1 MSKKLDRVYYYRAV
15 EKLSSYFGVMNSR
28 DLSTAIALEQ
38 FRGIRAEN
46 NSLENPLQ
54 PSRTESKLVDLI
66 INTREGALPV
76 IDEIPNRNATG
87 TRGVINTRNG
97 QIRTPPTEYPES
109 SRNDL
114 FTALQYYSRS
124 GNVNQEEL
132 ERQIANF
139 AVIHHSS
146 KLNENGSFSVADIGE
161 MLNKQDDDFIA
172 KKLSAIEIFSPNI
185 SPASKDTE
193 GLSILLNGI
202 PNLELARLI
211 PYLDVQFMFG
221 KPATDFDGN
230 LSAPSIFKFLEGA
243 IKVRDNSTLALLTKA
258 NQQEGI
264 IQGASNQTGQLSIAG
279 MELFTSPQTMVNA
292 DTPNPRYNKLSSGN
306 SEYNLRSTS
315 VIDKFR
321 PFMSF
326 KQLTID
332 VAPSVGL
339 FSFKTA
345 KMEFVL
351 HDRSR
356 LHEIADLVKP
366 DLYGTTEL
374 LVEYGWIHPDS
385 VEQEN
390 YYADLY
396 NSTRV
401 KEKYGIKNVQFTF
414 TETGEVNITLEL
426 FTKGGTDI
434 YTSNIATASEATRQ
448 SIVRI
453 QELSDIISRFRQSI
467 PNQSGNTNREIRG
480 IQALDTAS
488 DIQSNIRLNPE
499 IINQIRQLKQS
510 LGPLSSRNR
519 DVSTLLESL
528 TSLFQ
533 GINQTR
539 NNRNQ
544 SPTTRISALEQ
555 LSNSIQNDLRSQFT
569 VLKDGFDPFYPTGF
583 ELPSRR
589 VQGAPIRRNSE
600 TFRRVLRA
608 GDGANQRPQPV
619 PGQNISANFLN
630 EYNNEQ
636 VSLGKLLMTFIGQ
649 PLAATG
655 KYDEVQ
661 FVFYP
666 FNNYAGYARFLHTGQ
681 FMIDL
686 RFLLEQ
692 YFRFR
697 MESTSR
703 AASLSLNDF
712 MGFVQSTIIDDPA
725 APVYGIDDFYE
736 KTMDRNTNQE
746 QTTAR
751 FDAVRLQTEISE
763 RLRNITPDGSF
774 KQPTIELY
782 IESLPRKNLNPD
794 TLVETIDN
802 SKTILKIHVY
812 DKQASQYEG
821 LGNILEIARDNTLSA
836 FSTITAE
843 TTNTNSRIGQQQKQQ
858 IKQII
863 DSAVNNGLIQRINPS
878 RTELNSNGTYT
889 YYKFVGSQGRLK
901 EFIMKTM
908 PYIIYGCAGTTV
920 QTATLTSQNDPA
932 LSTVNMIRSANANPQ
947 RANGEQP
954 GGLPIQ
960 IIPAELNV
968 TCYGNTLLN
977 FGQRIFIDF
986 QTGTTVDNIYVVNGL
1001 SHTISQGEFKSDIK
1015 FVFYDG
1021 YGKYRSFIDQV
1032 NAFAVQLDDI
1042 SGGRPTN
1049 QI

>member
-15 EKLSSYFGVMNSR
+15 EKLSSYFGVLSSS

-38 FRGIRAEN
+38 FRGIRPER
-46 NSLENPLQ
+46 NSLENPIQ
-54 PSRTESKLVDLI
+54 PSRTEAKLVDLI
-66 INTREGALPV
+66 INTREGALPI
-76 IDEIPNRNATG
+76 IDEIPNRGARG
-87 TRGVINTRNG
+87 TRG
-97 QIRTPPTEYPES
+97 QIIRGTVRTPLTEYPES

-114 FTALQYYSRS
+114 YTALQYYSRS
-124 GNVNQEEL
+124 NTSPQENL
-132 ERQIANF
+132 EQQIANF
-139 AVIHHSS
+139 AILHHSS
-146 KLNENGSFSVADIGE
+146 KLNENGTFSIADIGE

-185 SPASKDTE
+185 SPAAKDTE

-211 PYLDVQFMFG
+211 PYLDVKFMFG
-221 KPATDFDGN
+221 KSATDFDGN
-230 LSAPSIFKFLEGA
+230 LSAPSIFKFLEGS
-243 IKVRDNSTLALLTKA
+243 IKVRDNSTLALLTRG

-264 IQGASNQTGQLSIAG
+264 IQGATNQTGQLALAG

-306 SEYNLRSTS
+306 SEYALRSTS
-315 VIDKFR
+315 VLDKFR

-332 VAPSVGL
+332 VAPSIGL

-356 LHEIADLVKP
+356 LHEISDLVKP

-374 LVEYGWIHPDS
+374 MIEYGWSHPDGI
-385 VEQEN
+385 EQQN

-396 NSTRV
+396 NSTRT
-401 KEKYGIKNVQFTF
+401 KEKYGIKNVQFAF

-426 FTKGGTDI
+426 FTKGGSDI
-434 YTSNIATASEATRQ
+434 YTSNIATTSEATRQ
-448 SIVRI
+448 SITRI

-480 IQALDTAS
+480 IQALDAAS
-488 DIQSNIRLNPE
+488 DVQSNIRLTPD
-499 IINQIRQLKQS
+499 IINQVRQLKQS
-510 LGPLSSRNR
+510 LGPLSARNR
-519 DVSTLLESL
+519 DVSTLLDSL

-539 NNRNQ
+539 TSRNTVPANR
-544 SPTTRISALEQ
+544 TSALEQ
-555 LSNSIQNDLRSQFT
+555 LSNSIQADLRSQF
-569 VLKDGFDPFYPTGF
+569 VILKDGYDPFYPIGF

-589 VQGAPIRRNSE
+589 IQGAPVRRPSE
-600 TFRRVLRA
+600 TFRRVLRN
-608 GDGANQRPQPV
+608 GQGANQRQQQV
-619 PGQNISANFLN
+619 PGQNISQALLN

-661 FVFYP
+661 FIFYP
-666 FNNYAGYARFLHTGQ
+666 FNNYSGYARFLHTGQ

-686 RFLLEQ
+686 RYLMEQ

-703 AASLSLNDF
+703 AANLSLNDF
-712 MGFVQSTIIDDPA
+712 MGFLQSTIIDDPA

-736 KTMDRNTNQE
+736 KTLDRNTNQQ

-774 KQPTIELY
+774 KQPTIDLY
-782 IESLPRKNLNPD
+782 IESVPRKNINP
-794 TLVETIDN
+794 ETMEEAIDN
-802 SKTILKIHVY
+802 SKTILRIHVY

-821 LGNILEIARDNTLSA
+821 LGNILEIARDNALSA
-836 FSTITAE
+836 FSTIT
-843 TTNTNSRIGQQQKQQ
+843 TDSTNTNSRIGQQQKQQ
-858 IKQII
+858 VKQII

-878 RTELNSNGTYT
+878 RTELNNNGTYT

-908 PYIIYGCAGTTV
+908 PYIIYGCAGTTI
-920 QTATLTSQNDPA
+920 QTATLTSLNDPA
-932 LSTVNMIRSANANPQ
+932 LSTVNMIRSTNANPQ

-954 GGLPIQ
+954 GGLPVQ
-960 IIPAELNV
+960 IIPAELNI
-968 TCYGNTLLN
+968 TCFGNTLLN
-977 FGQRIFIDF
+977 FGQRIFVDF

-1001 SHTISQGEFKSDIK
+1001 SHTISQGEFKTDVK

-1042 SGGRPTN
+1042 SGPSTSAQR
-1049 QI
+1049 

>member
-15 EKLSSYFGVMNSR
+15 EKLSSYFGVMNSK

-38 FRGIRAEN
+38 FRGVRPEN
-46 NSLENPLQ
+46 NSLDNPLQ

-76 IDEIPNRNATG
+76 IDEIPNRNSTG
-87 TRGVINTRNG
+87 TRGIINAGR
-97 QIRTPPTEYPES
+97 IRTPPTEYPES

-114 FTALQYYSRS
+114 YTALQYYTRS
-124 GNVNQEEL
+124 NLANQDEL
-132 ERQIANF
+132 EKQIAKF

-146 KLNENGSFSVADIGE
+146 KLNENGSFSIADIGE

-185 SPASKDTE
+185 SPAAKDTE

-202 PNLELARLI
+202 PNLELARLL

-279 MELFTSPQTMVNA
+279 MELFQSPQTMVNA

-306 SEYNLRSTS
+306 QEYNLRSTS
-315 VIDKFR
+315 VLDKFR

-374 LVEYGWIHPDS
+374 LIEYGWIHPDS
-385 VEQEN
+385 TEQEN

-414 TETGEVNITLEL
+414 VETGEVNITLEL

-453 QELSDIISRFRQSI
+453 QELSDIISRFRQAI

-480 IQALDTAS
+480 IQALDVAS

-519 DVSTLLESL
+519 DVSTLLNSL

-533 GINQTR
+533 GLNETR
-539 NNRNQ
+539 NSRGAQ
-544 SPTTRISALEQ
+544 PQTQRISALEQ
-555 LSNSIQNDLRSQFT
+555 LSNSIQSDLRAQFT
-569 VLKDGFDPFYPTGF
+569 VLKDGFDPFYPIGF

-589 VQGAPIRRNSE
+589 IQGAPVRRNSE

-608 GDGANQRPQPV
+608 GEGSTQRQQSV
-619 PGQNISANFLN
+619 PGQNISSTFLN

-666 FNNYAGYARFLHTGQ
+666 FNNYAGFARFLHTGQ

-686 RFLLEQ
+686 RFLIEK

-712 MGFVQSTIIDDPA
+712 MGFIQSTIIDDPA

-746 QTTAR
+746 QTTSR

-763 RLRNITPDGSF
+763 RLRSVTPDGSF

-782 IESLPRKNLNPD
+782 IEAIPRKNLNPD
-794 TLVETIDN
+794 TMVETIDN

-836 FSTITAE
+836 FSTV
-843 TTNTNSRIGQQQKQQ
+843 TTESTNANSRIGQLQKQQ

-889 YYKFVGSQGRLK
+889 YYKFTGSQGRLK

-932 LSTVNMIRSANANPQ
+932 LSTVNMLRSTNANPQ

-968 TCYGNTLLN
+968 SCYGNTLLN
-977 FGQRIFIDF
+977 FGQRIFVDF

-1001 SHTISQGEFKSDIK
+1001 SHTISQGEFKSDVR

>member
-15 EKLSSYFGVMNSR
+15 EKLSSYFGVLSSS

-38 FRGIRAEN
+38 FRGIRPER
-46 NSLENPLQ
+46 NSLENPIQ
-54 PSRTESKLVDLI
+54 PSRTEAKLVDLI
-66 INTREGALPV
+66 INTREGALPI
-76 IDEIPNRNATG
+76 IDEIPNRGARG
-87 TRGVINTRNG
+87 TRGQVIQGT
-97 QIRTPPTEYPES
+97 IRTPPTEYPES

-114 FTALQYYSRS
+114 YTALQYYSRS
-124 GNVNQEEL
+124 NTSLQENL
-132 ERQIANF
+132 EQQIANF
-139 AVIHHSS
+139 AVLHHSS
-146 KLNENGSFSVADIGE
+146 KLNENGTFSIADIGE
-161 MLNKQDDDFIA
+161 MLNKQDDDFIS

-185 SPASKDTE
+185 SPAAKDTE

-202 PNLELARLI
+202 PNLELARLM
-211 PYLDVQFMFG
+211 PYLDVKFMFG

-230 LSAPSIFKFLEGA
+230 LSAPSIFKFLEGS
-243 IKVRDNSTLALLTKA
+243 IKVRDNSTLALLTRG

-264 IQGASNQTGQLSIAG
+264 IQGASNQTGQLAIAG
-279 MELFTSPQTMVNA
+279 MELFTSPQTMVSA

-306 SEYNLRSTS
+306 SEYALRSTS
-315 VIDKFR
+315 VLDKFR

-332 VAPSVGL
+332 VAPSIGL

-356 LHEIADLVKP
+356 LHEISDLVKP

-374 LVEYGWIHPDS
+374 MIEYGWSHPDGI
-385 VEQEN
+385 EQQN

-396 NSTRV
+396 NSTRT

-426 FTKGGTDI
+426 FTKSGSDI
-434 YTSNIATASEATRQ
+434 YTSNIATTSEATRQ
-448 SIVRI
+448 SITRI

-480 IQALDTAS
+480 IQALDAAS
-488 DIQSNIRLNPE
+488 DVQSNIRLTPD
-499 IINQIRQLKQS
+499 IINQVRQLKQS

-519 DVSTLLESL
+519 DVSTLLDSL

-539 NNRNQ
+539 TSRSTVPANR
-544 SPTTRISALEQ
+544 TSALEQ
-555 LSNSIQNDLRSQFT
+555 LSNSIQADLRSQFAI
-569 VLKDGFDPFYPTGF
+569 LKDGYDPFYPIGF

-589 VQGAPIRRNSE
+589 IQGAPVRRPSE
-600 TFRRVLRA
+600 TFRRVLRN
-608 GDGANQRPQPV
+608 GQGANQRQPQA
-619 PGQNISANFLN
+619 PGQNISQNLLN

-661 FVFYP
+661 FIFYP
-666 FNNYAGYARFLHTGQ
+666 FNNYSGYARFLHTGQ

-686 RFLLEQ
+686 RYLMEQ

-703 AASLSLNDF
+703 AANLSLNDF
-712 MGFVQSTIIDDPA
+712 MGFLQSTIIDDPA

-736 KTMDRNTNQE
+736 KTLDRNTNQQ

-763 RLRNITPDGSF
+763 RLRNITSDGSF
-774 KQPTIELY
+774 KQPTIDLY
-782 IESLPRKNLNPD
+782 IESVPRKNINP
-794 TLVETIDN
+794 ETMEEVIDN
-802 SKTILKIHVY
+802 SKTILRIHVY

-821 LGNILEIARDNTLSA
+821 LGNILEIARDNALSA
-836 FSTITAE
+836 FSTIT
-843 TTNTNSRIGQQQKQQ
+843 TDSTNTNSRIGQQQKQQ
-858 IKQII
+858 VKQII
-863 DSAVNNGLIQRINPS
+863 DSAINNGLIQRINPS

-908 PYIIYGCAGTTV
+908 PYIIYGCTGTTI
-920 QTATLTSQNDPA
+920 QTATLTSLNDPA
-932 LSTVNMIRSANANPQ
+932 LSTVNMIRSTNANPQ

-954 GGLPIQ
+954 GGLPVQ

-968 TCYGNTLLN
+968 TCFGNTLLN
-977 FGQRIFIDF
+977 FGQRIFVDF

-1001 SHTISQGEFKSDIK
+1001 SHVISPGEFKTDVK

-1042 SGGRPTN
+1042 SGQNTSPQR
-1049 QI
+1049 